1 MSQVTY
7 IEAIRQ
13 AMEEEMKRDPS
24 VFILGEDVG
33 VYGGAFKATVG
44 LQQEFGEWRVI
55 DTPLSESAIVGAAIG
70 AALMGMRPVAEMQF
84 ADFIACAF
92 DQIVNVAAKMRYR
105 TGNDVPLVIRA
116 PFGAGVHGGPFH
128 SQSPEAWFFHTPGL
142 KIVAPATAYD
152 AKGLLKAAI
161 RDDDP
166 VIYFEHKFLYRRIK
180 EELPEED
187 YVVPLGKAAVR
198 RAGDDVTVIA
208 YGAMV
213 HRALEAAETLAKEDV
228 SLEVVD
234 LRSLMPLDVETLA
247 ESVRKTGKVV
257 LAHEAVR
264 TGGIGGELAAIIAE
278 DLFEYLDGPIAR
290 VAAADTPVPYS
301 PPLEEAY
308 LPKAEDIVAAARG
321 LAAY

>member
-13 AMEEEMKRDPS
+13 ALQEEMARDPN

-33 VYGGAFKATVG
+33 VYGGAFKATAG
-44 LQQEFGEWRVI
+44 LQETFGEWRVI
-55 DTPLSESAIVGAAIG
+55 DTPLSESAIVGAAVG

-92 DQIVNVAAKMRYR
+92 DQIVNVAAKARYR
-105 TGNDVPLVIRA
+105 MGADVPMVIRA
-116 PFGAGVHGGPFH
+116 PFGAGVHGGPYH
-128 SQSPEAWFFHTPGL
+128 SQSPEGWFFHTPGL
-142 KIVAPATAYD
+142 KLVAPATAYD

-180 EELPEED
+180 EDLPEED
-187 YVVPLGKAAVR
+187 YVVPLGQAAVR
-198 RAGDDVTVIA
+198 RPGDDVTIVA

-213 HRALEAAETLAKEDV
+213 HKALEAAEILAKEDV
-228 SLEVVD
+228 SVEVID
-234 LRSLMPLDVETLA
+234 LRSLMPLDVETVGT
-247 ESVRKTGKVV
+247 SVRKTGKVV
-257 LAHEAVR
+257 LVHEAVR
-264 TGGIGGELAAIIAE
+264 TGGIGGELAAILAE
-278 DLFEYLDGPIAR
+278 DLFEYLDGPIVR
-290 VAAADTPVPYS
+290 VTAPDTPVPYS
-301 PPLEEAY
+301 PTLEEAY
-308 LPKAEDIVAAARG
+308 LPQAGDIAAAVRK